1 MIIFSSHSLAKLKQR
16 NLKKELVIETLT
28 DPDSTK
34 PSHGDRTIAFKKFG
48 KLYLK
53 VVFRKEG
60 ANIIVITQHWID
72 KLSN

>member
-1 MIIFSSHSLAKLKQR
+1 MIIFSPHSLVKLEQR
-16 NLKKELVIETLT
+16 SLKKELVIETLT

-34 PSHGDRTIAFKKFG
+34 SSYGDRAIAFKKFG

-60 ANIIVITQHWID
+60 INIIVITQHWTD
-72 KLSN
+72 KLK